1 MKPYVKTIV
10 EYSLFKNSEFD
21 ERFDYI
27 NDKYPGVHEF
37 LMTAKEWGHEV
48 DSNNDPQL
56 YSMLKKLK
64 RKKSIMDLSEKDL
77 RNLYTFLVKR
87 GVSTYDDME
96 EMFIGASGE

>member
-1 MKPYVKTIV
+1 MKTYKEIIN

-37 LMTAKEWGHEV
+37 LMAAKEWGHEV
-48 DSNNDPQL
+48 NNNYDPQL

-77 RNLYTFLVKR
+77 RSLYAFLVKR
-87 GVSTYDDME
+87 GISTYDDME
-96 EMFIGASGE
+96 EMFIGALGE